1 MQLYD
6 SKWLCEDWTSE
17 DILFLDGSDGFG
29 SGGGVLIDKPLV
41 RSCFPADSSVSTPK
55 TKSRLIRRNKSLLLL
70 GIALLEL
77 WYASPFEMLRVE
89 VACDVHEPDIS
100 TFEAA
105 EQLVE

>member
-6 SKWLCEDWTSE
+6 SEWLCEDWTSE
-17 DILFLDGSDGFG
+17 DILFLD
-29 SGGGVLIDKPLV
+29 GGVLIDKPLV

-55 TKSRLIRRNKSLLLL
+55 TKSRLIRRNKSLLSL

-77 WYASPFEMLRVE
+77 WYASPFQMLRVE
-89 VACDVHEPDIS
+89 VACDVHEPDTS